1 MSEMNNIF
9 DQIKQGSQNAPT
21 AVTGSQTSDD
31 LFQIAEEDAEK
42 RRIWTNECELVAL
55 CSTGPN
61 ANEYTLNELKIT
73 QATAS
78 TESHRGQLL
87 PIKHLEKP
95 AVPYDGYHILTPE
108 GPVNVHKDKALAWL
122 LNNTLGR
129 IRGGKLGRVLAAVT
143 PKNANLNN
151 SKKAI
156 QVKASKISASNQGD
170 ILPTWQK
177 KEKAENG
184 EPLTKT
190 ATVALQVEVGEGE
203 KAPNVRGKIEN
214 YPIFERKPEYL
225 EDLGSIKVSSSASS
239 SSAVNKGHEQEK
251 AVAELKRL
259 INVALSEDV
268 QL

>member
-1 MSEMNNIF
+1 MSEMNSIF
-9 DQIKQGSQNAPT
+9 EQIKTGTSNNPS
-21 AVTGSQTSDD
+21 AVTGSQTSED
-31 LFQIAEEDAEK
+31 LFQVSEEEAEK

-55 CSTGPN
+55 CATGPN

-73 QATAS
+73 SATAS
-78 TESHRGQLL
+78 TESHRGQTL
-87 PIKHLEKP
+87 PIKRLEKP
-95 AVPYDGYHILTPE
+95 AVPWDGYHILTPD
-108 GPVNVHKDKALAWL
+108 GPVSIHKEKALPWL

-143 PKNANLNN
+143 PKNAGLNN

-156 QVKASKISASNQGD
+156 QVKASKISASNAGD
-170 ILPTWQK
+170 VLPTWKK
-177 KEKAENG
+177 KEKSENG

-190 ATVALQVEVGEGE
+190 ATVALQVDVPEGE

-214 YPIFERKPEYL
+214 YPIFERREEFL

-239 SSAVNKGHEQEK
+239 SSAINKGHEQEK
-251 AVAELKRL
+251 AVAELRRL
-259 INVALSEDV
+259 INVALQEDI